1 MVEAVRRAREAGAPV
16 IATGPAAV
24 QLGEVT
30 ATPAAPEPLLSPLLS
45 VLPGQLSARA
55 LALAKGLDLATP
67 RNLEKVT
74 SAA

>member
-1 MVEAVRRAREAGAPV
+1 M

-30 ATPAAPEPLLSPLLS
+30 ATPATPAAPEPLLSPLLS

-55 LALAKGLDLATP
+55 LALAKGLDPATP
-67 RNLEKVT
+67 RNLENVT